1 MEQWLT
7 WRQRTLW
14 PMLQNKDMEKKYVI
28 IEKGYV
34 DSVDFQK
41 VIETSEAT
49 LRYNLDGTKTIIKF
63 IGEVP
68 DFLSGD
74 KIYSHSEI
82 IETINNPD
90 NGWIDTNE

>member
-1 MEQWLT
+1 
-7 WRQRTLW
+7 
-14 PMLQNKDMEKKYVI
+14 MEKKYVI
-28 IEKGYV
+28 INKEYV

-41 VIETSEAT
+41 VIETSEST
-49 LRYNLDGTKTIIKF
+49 LRYNLDGTQTIVKF

-68 DFLSGD
+68 SFLDGD
-74 KIYSHSEI
+74 KIYSHDEI

>member
-1 MEQWLT
+1 
-7 WRQRTLW
+7 
-14 PMLQNKDMEKKYVI
+14 MEKKYVI
-28 IEKGYV
+28 INKEYV
-34 DSVDFQK
+34 NSVDFQK

-49 LRYNLDGTKTIIKF
+49 LRYNLDGTQTIVKF

-68 DFLSGD
+68 SFLDGD
-74 KIYSHSEI
+74 KIYSHDEI

>member
-1 MEQWLT
+1 MIFKL
-7 WRQRTLW
+7 
-14 PMLQNKDMEKKYVI
+14 MFQNKDMEKKYVI
-28 IEKGYV
+28 IEKSYV

-68 DFLSGD
+68 DFLDGEI
-74 KIYSHSEI
+74 IYSHSEI
-82 IETINNPD
+82 LETINNPD
-90 NGWIDTNE
+90 NGWIEQN